1 MPDLLPMD
9 ALVARRKNT
18 VGCQEHRGDFGTY
31 YELQPARSHWDTP
44 ARPLAEARVA
54 LYAYGASRP
63 DDDFSA
69 ELDPDD
75 LRALAAL
82 FTAWADA
89 CDEERKRVVP
99 RPW

>member
-1 MPDLLPMD
+1 MPDALPMD
-9 ALVARRKNT
+9 TLVSERKNE
-18 VGCQEHRGDFGTY
+18 VRCQEYRADFGTF
-31 YELQPARSHWDTP
+31 YELQPARSHWDSP
-44 ARPLAEARVA
+44 ARPLAEARVS
-54 LYAYGASRP
+54 LYAYGVSRP

-82 FTAWADA
+82 FVTWADA
-89 CDEERKRVVP
+89 CDEERKHVVP